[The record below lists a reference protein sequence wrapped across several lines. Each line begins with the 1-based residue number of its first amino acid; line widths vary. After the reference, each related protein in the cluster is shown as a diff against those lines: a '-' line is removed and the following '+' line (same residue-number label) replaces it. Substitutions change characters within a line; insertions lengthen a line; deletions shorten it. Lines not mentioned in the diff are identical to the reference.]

1 MRLKKNAG
9 PGACGIFWRISS
21 ISLGYQILTKN
32 VLQSLFSAILVFKCL
47 GHIYVIDDEFIS
59 TQFLVLNKDQAVA
72 VKSGDVIV
80 SAQSHGFIEKV
91 TSVNHTSDMVFV
103 ETELERC
110 TENSTWNQ
118 RLDFFCVLAST
129 SDYFFKKKPVTCHGI
144 I

>member
-1 MRLKKNAG
+1 MPWSYLCHRR
-9 PGACGIFWRISS
+9 RIYLYS
-21 ISLGYQILTKN
+21 
-32 VLQSLFSAILVFKCL
+32 V
-47 GHIYVIDDEFIS
+47 
-59 TQFLVLNKDQAVA
+59 LVLNKDQAVA
-72 VKSGDVIV
+72 IKSGDVIV
-80 SAQSHGFIEKV
+80 SAPSHGFIEKV

>member
-1 MRLKKNAG
+1 MFDLEASFAG
-9 PGACGIFWRISS
+9 KGLVPMVLFWGTSPIF
-21 ISLGYQILTKN
+21 LGYQFLTKN
-32 VLQSLFSAILVFKCL
+32 VLQSLLSDILVFKCV

-91 TSVNHTSDMVFV
+91 TGVNHTSDMVFV

-118 RLDFFCVLAST
+118 R
-129 SDYFFKKKPVTCHGI
+129 
-144 I
+144 

>member
-1 MRLKKNAG
+1 MFDLEASFAG
-9 PGACGIFWRISS
+9 KGLVPMVLFWGTSPIF
-21 ISLGYQILTKN
+21 LGYQFLTKN
-32 VLQSLFSAILVFKCL
+32 VLQSLLSDILVFKCV
-47 GHIYVIDDEFIS
+47 GHIYVIDEEFIS

-91 TSVNHTSDMVFV
+91 TGVNHTSDMVFV

-118 RLDFFCVLAST
+118 R
-129 SDYFFKKKPVTCHGI
+129 
-144 I
+144 

>member
-1 MRLKKNAG
+1 M
-9 PGACGIFWRISS
+9 
-21 ISLGYQILTKN
+21 
-32 VLQSLFSAILVFKCL
+32 FSDILVFKCV

-80 SAQSHGFIEKV
+80 SAQSHGFIGKV
-91 TSVNHTSDMVFV
+91 TGVNHTSDMVFV

-118 RLDFFCVLAST
+118 RLDFFYVLAST
-129 SDYFFKKKPVTCHGI
+129 SDYFFKKTGDMPPNNLEV
-144 I
+144 

>member
-1 MRLKKNAG
+1 MFDLEASFAG
-9 PGACGIFWRISS
+9 KGLVPMVLFWGTSPIF
-21 ISLGYQILTKN
+21 LGYQFLTKN
-32 VLQSLFSAILVFKCL
+32 VLQSLLSDILVFKCV
-47 GHIYVIDDEFIS
+47 GHIYVIDDEFIC

-91 TSVNHTSDMVFV
+91 TGVNHTSDMVFV

-118 RLDFFCVLAST
+118 R
-129 SDYFFKKKPVTCHGI
+129 
-144 I
+144 

>member
-1 MRLKKNAG
+1 M
-9 PGACGIFWRISS
+9 
-21 ISLGYQILTKN
+21 
-32 VLQSLFSAILVFKCL
+32 FSDILVFKCV
-47 GHIYVIDDEFIS
+47 GHIYVIDDEFIA

-80 SAQSHGFIEKV
+80 SAQSHGFIENV
-91 TSVNHTSDMVFV
+91 TGVNHTSDMVFV

-129 SDYFFKKKPVTCHGI
+129 SDYFFKKKPVTYHGI